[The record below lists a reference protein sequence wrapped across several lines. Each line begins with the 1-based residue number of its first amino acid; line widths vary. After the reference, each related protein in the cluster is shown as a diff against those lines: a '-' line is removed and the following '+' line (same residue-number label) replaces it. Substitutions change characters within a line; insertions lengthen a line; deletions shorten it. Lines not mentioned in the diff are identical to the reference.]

1 MGTPVRAG
9 PWVTVPVTRQ
19 VLAQSDIL
27 RDYN

>member
-1 MGTPVRAG
+1 MGSPGGAL
-9 PWVTVPVTRQ
+9 VTNTVTRQ